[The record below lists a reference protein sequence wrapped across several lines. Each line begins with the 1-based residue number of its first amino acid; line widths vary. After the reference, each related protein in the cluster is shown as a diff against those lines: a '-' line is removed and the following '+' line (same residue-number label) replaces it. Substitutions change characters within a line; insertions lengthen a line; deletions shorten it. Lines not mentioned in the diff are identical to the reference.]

1 MDTSLSRRLEDLD
14 VEGKVVLVRADLNV
28 PMKDG
33 AVGDKARIT
42 GVAPTIDHLSKHGA
56 KVVVMSHFGRP
67 GGKAEA
73 F

>member
-33 AVGDKARIT
+33 AVGDKTRIT
-42 GVAPTIDHLSKHGA
+42 
-56 KVVVMSHFGRP
+56 
-67 GGKAEA
+67 
-73 F
+73 